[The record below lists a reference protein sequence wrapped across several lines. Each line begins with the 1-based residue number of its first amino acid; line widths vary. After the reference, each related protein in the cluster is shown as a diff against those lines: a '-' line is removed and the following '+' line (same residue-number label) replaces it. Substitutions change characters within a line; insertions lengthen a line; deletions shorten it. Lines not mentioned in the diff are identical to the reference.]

1 MGIGLGIVL
10 LVLGLILI
18 TGAVNLPDGL
28 ERAIVNPEALGWI
41 FIVVSVIAIGLTLA
55 MNRQKNKTTYV
66 EEHRRFDR

>member
-10 LVLGLILI
+10 LVLGLILV
-18 TGAVNLPDGL
+18 TNAVELPRSI
-28 ERAIVNPEALGWI
+28 ENAINGEALGWI
-41 FIVVSVIAIGLTLA
+41 FIIVSVIAIGLTLA